1 VVSASFSIRLAA
13 RVAAN
18 PPLAA
23 DEQGKPQVD
32 LWGGQDLNL
41 RPTDYEFD
49 PALSP
54 TREIEPRE
62 PLTSGFSPQRTPTLR
77 NVSQSVAGPMRDTSL
92 AAHAEHRESQ
102 LLCIRTN
109 ERVGPPTHRPV
120 GRENPRFAHTPA
132 QESDNPPGPH
142 SAPAL
147 RQRARRRGTGR
158 GPLLGELARISEDT

>member
-1 VVSASFSIRLAA
+1 MSSGSEPEVLKQ
-13 RVAAN
+13 
-18 PPLAA
+18 AA
-23 DEQGKPQVD
+23 D
-32 LWGGQDLNL
+32 LRFLSWGGQDLNL

-49 PALSP
+49 PALSR

-109 ERVGPPTHRPV
+109 ERVGPPTHRPPFRFSSYRLGIDLSERRLNLTSSSGSGAKRLPFRTRCV
-120 GRENPRFAHTPA
+120 AERPRW
-132 QESDNPPGPH
+132 
-142 SAPAL
+142 SAGA
-147 RQRARRRGTGR
+147 RATTGR
-158 GPLLGELARISEDT
+158 RPLQSRNR